1 MRGGPDRVRGGPAP
15 YNGAMTEPQKAPK
28 APTLGQVVA
37 SVLAS
42 FFGVQSSRNRERD
55 FKHGKAAHFIVIG
68 LVATVAFIGLV
79 ILLVRLALHQAG
91 Q

>member
-1 MRGGPDRVRGGPAP
+1 M
-15 YNGAMTEPQKAPK
+15 NEPPKPEK
-28 APTLGQVVA
+28 APTLGQVIA

-42 FFGVQSSRNRERD
+42 FFGVQSSKNRERD
-55 FKHGKAAHFIVIG
+55 FKHGKAAHFIVVG
-68 LVATVAFIGLV
+68 LLATAAFVGLV

>member
-1 MRGGPDRVRGGPAP
+1 MGMPT
-15 YNGAMTEPQKAPK
+15 YNSAMAEPQKSPS
-28 APTLGQVVA
+28 LWQVVA
-37 SVLAS
+37 SVAAS
-42 FFGVQSSRNRERD
+42 FFGVQSSKNRERD

-68 LVATVAFIGLV
+68 LVATVTFIGLV